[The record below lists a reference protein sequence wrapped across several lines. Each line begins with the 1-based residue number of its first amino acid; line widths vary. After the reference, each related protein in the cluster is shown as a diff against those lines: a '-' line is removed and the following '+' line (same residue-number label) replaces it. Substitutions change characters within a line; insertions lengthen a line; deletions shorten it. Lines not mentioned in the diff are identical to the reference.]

1 MIVKFYWS
9 VLILFIAAYFTSATI
24 FDDINWEYEK
34 THRSVKLYVQKNQA
48 NNLNYYKAET
58 IIDGIKFDD
67 LINDLMSFDAY
78 DKIFP
83 RTNFF
88 KIIKKV
94 DENNCI
100 VNADLNF
107 FPYKNRNYYIECISE
122 KMKTGENKNKFIVE
136 WHPADNIKYA
146 SLIEPCENAKR
157 ITYTYGRWSVVE
169 LDNGRLYISVEYHND
184 WETNLPMVFVYGAEK
199 STIFTNIFSI
209 LKYSRK
215 N

>member
-1 MIVKFYWS
+1 MSPKFYCS
-9 VLILFIAAYFTSATI
+9 FLILFISVYFSFASI

-34 THRSVKLYVQKNQA
+34 TYRSVNLYIQKNQT

-58 IIDGIKFDD
+58 IIDGVKFDD
-67 LINDLMSFDAY
+67 LVNDLMSFNTY

-107 FPYKNRNYYIECISE
+107 FPYKNRNYYIECVS
-122 KMKTGENKNKFIVE
+122 KKTKTSKDKNKFIVE
-136 WHPADNIKYA
+136 WHPIDSIKYA
-146 SLIEPCENAKR
+146 SLIESCQDAKR
-157 ITYTYGRWSVVE
+157 INYTYGRWSVLE
-169 LDNGRLYISVEYHND
+169 LDKNKLYVSVEYHND
-184 WETNLPMVFVYGAEK
+184 WETNLPMLFVYGAEK
-199 STIFTNIFSI
+199 STIFTNVFS
-209 LKYSRK
+209 LLRYSK
-215 N
+215 KK